1 MANVQ
6 DLPIDIHSGKLLD
19 WLISRRHCQKDW
31 QKNVLVIREKIKHAI
46 LDMPESEEVLQLLQ
60 GSYINFFHCQR
71 IIEILKETEKD
82 SKNFLGYYSSQRMKD
97 WQEIDSL
104 YKKNNVYLAESA
116 QILQR
121 LAQYEIPSQKKQIAK
136 AEQVLAESIKKEKEY
151 ARQAEDGRKLYSK
164 ELQRIG
170 IKGHA
175 LRAELLALAANLP
188 SFYSQITDD
197 IINLKA
203 AYEYYA
209 DFRSYIHQGMTPSG
223 KLLPLMQLLLKK
235 GSAVTAFEYKYGAA
249 PSRIEL
255 PSYNLLL
262 KEDEKKSDDEID
274 FGDEGIDFGDDAEI
288 DFGIE
293 ETHIDIVADTEGAV
307 GESVAVG
314 EDALGVVENL
324 ETQKV
329 IKNELNE
336 LLAFLSMRKGDEERD
351 TSSDVFIRGFEK
363 RPAEISKVTTAQ
375 MGEWITAV
383 KAIIGQLSDQQ
394 KIHLFRIRTS
404 PQYVEKLVEEIE
416 AKKGLEA
423 RYKKMQNLM
432 VEKQSEAQEQAAKAG
447 QALQTLVSSTKTLQ
461 KQLEEEISKKY
472 DGRRVNIM
480 GGITAALANRR
491 RMSISWGAQY
501 PKLKTNLRLAINR
514 LKLMGKKKTEMAM
527 KARTEIA
534 AYISDN
540 KADRARIRVEHI
552 IREDYLVEAFEI
564 LEMYCDLLLARFGL
578 IEQMKTLDDGI
589 AEAVISILWA
599 APRIATDIAEFR
611 TISDQLTVKY
621 GKPFAEAARANQL
634 EFPAKVSPK
643 LIAKLSVAAPPK
655 VLVERYMI
663 EIASSAGVPFVPDPD
678 VMRDDE
684 VAQAEKMLID
694 FKQAGGLTPAA
705 PEVPQPAVP
714 PPVADTFGYGWNV
727 PNGGPGNPPPPF
739 NPPPPPP
746 GSGGNF
752 GEGGGNGGHIYEVPN
767 IGPTSY
773 EDYSAPAPNT
783 GPPSGMIQ
791 LPKIGPNGLPVYPG
805 QDGPTYPTLSQRV
818 R

>member
-1 MANVQ
+1 
-6 DLPIDIHSGKLLD
+6 
-19 WLISRRHCQKDW
+19 
-31 QKNVLVIREKIKHAI
+31 
-46 LDMPESEEVLQLLQ
+46 
-60 GSYINFFHCQR
+60 
-71 IIEILKETEKD
+71 
-82 SKNFLGYYSSQRMKD
+82 
-97 WQEIDSL
+97 
-104 YKKNNVYLAESA
+104 
-116 QILQR
+116 
-121 LAQYEIPSQKKQIAK
+121 
-136 AEQVLAESIKKEKEY
+136 
-151 ARQAEDGRKLYSK
+151 
-164 ELQRIG
+164 
-170 IKGHA
+170 
-175 LRAELLALAANLP
+175 
-188 SFYSQITDD
+188 
-197 IINLKA
+197 
-203 AYEYYA
+203 
-209 DFRSYIHQGMTPSG
+209 
-223 KLLPLMQLLLKK
+223 
-235 GSAVTAFEYKYGAA
+235 
-249 PSRIEL
+249 
-255 PSYNLLL
+255 
-262 KEDEKKSDDEID
+262 
-274 FGDEGIDFGDDAEI
+274 
-288 DFGIE
+288 
-293 ETHIDIVADTEGAV
+293 
-307 GESVAVG
+307 
-314 EDALGVVENL
+314 
-324 ETQKV
+324 
-329 IKNELNE
+329 
-336 LLAFLSMRKGDEERD
+336 
-351 TSSDVFIRGFEK
+351 
-363 RPAEISKVTTAQ
+363 
-375 MGEWITAV
+375 
-383 KAIIGQLSDQQ
+383 
-394 KIHLFRIRTS
+394 
-404 PQYVEKLVEEIE
+404 
-416 AKKGLEA
+416 
-423 RYKKMQNLM
+423 
-432 VEKQSEAQEQAAKAG
+432 
-447 QALQTLVSSTKTLQ
+447 
-461 KQLEEEISKKY
+461 
-472 DGRRVNIM
+472 
-480 GGITAALANRR
+480 
-491 RMSISWGAQY
+491 
-501 PKLKTNLRLAINR
+501 
-514 LKLMGKKKTEMAM
+514 MGKKKTEMAM

-694 FKQAGGLTPAA
+694 FKQAGGFTPAA
-705 PEVPQPAVP
+705 PEVPQPAP
-714 PPVADTFGYGWNV
+714 PPAAADTFGYGWNV

-773 EDYSAPAPNT
+773 EDYSAPAPNA